1 MDKVYTSPISIDGR
15 LHKDGFQVGM
25 IYSST
30 IKWDVTNLNL
40 DEVLENGGV
49 KFKFSVGLYVMEF
62 EIFYGL
68 SYVCMRACVFACVF
82 VYACKMRYQITLI

>member
-1 MDKVYTSPISIDGR
+1 
-15 LHKDGFQVGM
+15 M

-49 KFKFSVGLYVMEF
+49 RLN
-62 EIFYGL
+62 
-68 SYVCMRACVFACVF
+68 F
-82 VYACKMRYQITLI
+82 VQ